1 MAKTSGQKRALRCL
15 LATPAAISTNLACGS
30 AMAEMQIGV
39 YGGMNTNFNSPVT
52 LHKGALSD
60 SRTVDWEGRSFQM
73 PPYRGAQAT
82 YWLNANASWGVG
94 IDYTHS
100 KAYAA
105 LNFATD
111 PVYRHLE
118 FTDGNNLLLLNLLYR
133 FGPLAD
139 GRLVPYLGV
148 GGGVAIPHVE
158 VKLKAFPGQDTWE
171 YQFAGGAAQVLGG
184 LEYRLN
190 DAWSLTAEGKLSYA
204 HLATELE
211 GGGTLKT
218 YLWSP
223 QLVLG
228 LSYRFGSRDGVWG
241 AE

>member
-1 MAKTSGQKRALRCL
+1 MAKRSGHLRAPRPLTVM
-15 LATPAAISTNLACGS
+15 LAAMAASS
-30 AMAEMQIGV
+30 ASGRAVAEMQVGV
-39 YGGMNTNFNSPVT
+39 YGGMNTNFDSPVT

-60 SRTVDWEGRSFQM
+60 SRMLDWEGRSFQM
-73 PPYRGAQAT
+73 PPYWGVQAT

-105 LNFATD
+105 LNSATD
-111 PVYRHLE
+111 PIYRHLE
-118 FTDGNNLLLLNLLYR
+118 FTDGNNLLMLNLLYR
-133 FGPLAD
+133 LGPLAD

-171 YQFAGGAAQVLGG
+171 YQFANGAAQVLGG
-184 LEYRLN
+184 LEYRLDN
-190 DAWSLTAEGKLSYA
+190 AWSLFAEGKVSYS
-204 HLATELE
+204 HLDTELE

-223 QLVLG
+223 QLMLG
-228 LSYRFGSRDGVWG
+228 LSYRFGN
-241 AE
+241 

>member
-1 MAKTSGQKRALRCL
+1 MAKTYGQPRRARCL
-15 LATPAAISTNLACGS
+15 LTALAAISPSLAG
-30 AMAEMQIGV
+30 APARAEMQIGA
-39 YGGMNTNFNSPVT
+39 YGGANTNLNSPVT
-52 LHKGALSD
+52 MHKGDLSD
-60 SRTVDWEGRSFQM
+60 SRSVDWEGRSFQM
-73 PPYRGAQAT
+73 PPYWGVHAT

-139 GRLVPYLGV
+139 GRLVPYLGL
-148 GGGVAIPHVE
+148 GGGIAIPHVE

-171 YQFAGGAAQVLGG
+171 YQFAGGAVQALGG
-184 LEYRLN
+184 LEYRLG
-190 DAWSLTAEGKLSYA
+190 DAWSLFAEGKVSYS

-223 QLVLG
+223 QLLLG
-228 LSYRFGSRDGVWG
+228 VNYRLGN
-241 AE
+241 

>member
-1 MAKTSGQKRALRCL
+1 MAKKTSHLRALRCL
-15 LATPAAISTNLACGS
+15 PAMLAALAPSLLC
-30 AMAEMQIGV
+30 ARAVAEMQIGA
-39 YGGMNTNFNSPVT
+39 YGGMNTNFNSPAT
-52 LHKGALSD
+52 LHKDALSD
-60 SRTVDWEGRSFQM
+60 SRTMDWEGRPFQM
-73 PPYRGAQAT
+73 PPYWGVQAT

-94 IDYTHS
+94 VDYSHS

-111 PVYRHLE
+111 PIYRHLE
-118 FTDGNNLLLLNLLYR
+118 FTDGNNLVMFNLLYR

-139 GRLVPYLGV
+139 GRLVPYLGA
-148 GGGVAIPHVE
+148 GGGLAIPHVE

-184 LEYRLN
+184 LEYRLDN
-190 DAWSLTAEGKLSYA
+190 AWSLFAEGKVSYS

-223 QLVLG
+223 QLMLG
-228 LSYRFGSRDGVWG
+228 LSYRFGN
-241 AE
+241 

>member
-1 MAKTSGQKRALRCL
+1 MANLSGHSPKLRCL
-15 LATPAAISTNLACGS
+15 TAVLTALSPSLAGGPAV
-30 AMAEMQIGV
+30 AEMQVGV
-39 YGGMNTNFNSPVT
+39 YGGAHTNVNSPVT

-73 PPYRGAQAT
+73 PPYWGVQAT

-118 FTDGNNLLLLNLLYR
+118 FTDGNNLLMLNLLYR
-133 FGPLAD
+133 FGAICD
-139 GRLVPYLGV
+139 GQLVPYLGV

-184 LEYRLN
+184 LDYRLSAN
-190 DAWSLTAEGKLSYA
+190 WSLFAEGKVSYS

-223 QLVLG
+223 QLMVG
-228 LSYRFGSRDGVWG
+228 LSYRFGN
-241 AE
+241 

>member
-1 MAKTSGQKRALRCL
+1 MAKRSGHLRAPRPLTVM
-15 LATPAAISTNLACGS
+15 LAAMAASS
-30 AMAEMQIGV
+30 ASGRAVAEMQVGV
-39 YGGMNTNFNSPVT
+39 YGGMNTNFDSPVT

-60 SRTVDWEGRSFQM
+60 SRMLDWEGRSFQM
-73 PPYRGAQAT
+73 PPYWGVQAT

-105 LNFATD
+105 LNSATD
-111 PVYRHLE
+111 PIYRHLE
-118 FTDGNNLLLLNLLYR
+118 FTDGNNLLMLNLLYR
-133 FGPLAD
+133 LGPLAD

-158 VKLKAFPGQDTWE
+158 VKLKAFPGHYTWE

-184 LEYRLN
+184 LEYRLDN
-190 DAWSLTAEGKLSYA
+190 AWSLFAEGKVSYS
-204 HLATELE
+204 HLDTELE

-223 QLVLG
+223 QLMLG
-228 LSYRFGSRDGVWG
+228 LSYRFGN
-241 AE
+241 

>member
-1 MAKTSGQKRALRCL
+1 MAKMSRHLPRLRCL
-15 LATPAAISTNLACGS
+15 AAALVGLGGSLASGPVQ
-30 AMAEMQIGV
+30 AETQIGV
-39 YGGMNTNFNSPVT
+39 YGGANTNFSSPAT
-52 LHKGALSD
+52 LHKDGLSD
-60 SRTVDWEGRSFQM
+60 SRTMDWEGRSFQM
-73 PPYRGAQAT
+73 PPYWGVQAV
-82 YWLNANASWGVG
+82 YWLNGNASWGVG

-100 KAYAA
+100 KAYAG

-118 FTDGNNLLLLNLLYR
+118 FTDGNNLLMLNLLYR
-133 FGPLAD
+133 FGALAD
-139 GRLVPYLGV
+139 GRLVPYLGA

-171 YQFAGGAAQVLGG
+171 YQLAGGAAQVLGG
-184 LEYRLN
+184 LEYRL
-190 DAWSLTAEGKLSYA
+190 DDCWSLFAEGKVSYS

-223 QLVLG
+223 QLMLG
-228 LSYRFGSRDGVWG
+228 LSYRFSN
-241 AE
+241 

>member
-1 MAKTSGQKRALRCL
+1 MAKTNGYPRKAGYLVTAL
-15 LATPAAISTNLACGS
+15 AAIGPSLTGAP
-30 AMAEMQIGV
+30 AEAEMQIGA
-39 YGGMNTNFNSPVT
+39 YGGANTNLNSPVS
-52 LHKGALSD
+52 LHKDALSD
-60 SRTVDWEGRSFQM
+60 SRNVDWEGRSFQM
-73 PPYRGAQAT
+73 PPYWGVHAT

-118 FTDGNNLLLLNLLYR
+118 FTDGNNLFMLNLLYR

-139 GRLVPYLGV
+139 GRLVPYLGL
-148 GGGVAIPHVE
+148 GGGIAIPHVE
-158 VKLKAFPGQDTWE
+158 IKLKAFPGQDTWE
-171 YQFAGGAAQVLGG
+171 YQFAGGAAQALGG
-184 LEYRLN
+184 LEYRRN
-190 DAWSLTAEGKLSYA
+190 DAWSLFAEGKVSYS

-223 QLVLG
+223 QLLLG
-228 LSYRFGSRDGVWG
+228 FNYRFGN
-241 AE
+241 

>member
-1 MAKTSGQKRALRCL
+1 MLTMSRHLPRLRGLAATLAALG
-15 LATPAAISTNLACGS
+15 ANLACG
-30 AMAEMQIGV
+30 APHAEVQIGV
-39 YGGMNTNFNSPVT
+39 YGGANTNFNSPVT
-52 LHKGALSD
+52 LHKDGLSD

-73 PPYRGAQAT
+73 PAYWGVQAT

-100 KAYAA
+100 KAYAG

-111 PVYRHLE
+111 PIYRHLE
-118 FTDGNNLLLLNLLYR
+118 FTDGNNLLMLNLLYR
-133 FGPLAD
+133 FGALAD
-139 GRLVPYLGV
+139 GRLVPYLGA
-148 GGGVAIPHVE
+148 GGGIAIPHVE

-184 LEYRLN
+184 LEYRLT
-190 DAWSLTAEGKLSYA
+190 DAWSLFAEGKVSYS
-204 HLATELE
+204 HLDTELE

-223 QLVLG
+223 QLMLG
-228 LSYRFGSRDGVWG
+228 LSYRFGN
-241 AE
+241 